1 MRKSHASYENIAL
14 HKSIKLAYLWV
25 IGSLDTADGTE
36 QGKEATMTF
45 IRSFATWRRYRET
58 CRELEKLTE
67 RELGDLGIDR
77 SLIPLIARRAI

>member
-1 MRKSHASYENIAL
+1 MKLL
-14 HKSIKLAYLWV
+14 HCTNRFNSPIY
-25 IGSLDTADGTE
+25 GSSDRWTQRTGLSKA
-36 QGKEATMTF
+36 KETKMSF

-77 SLIPLIARRAI
+77 STIPLIARRAI

>member
-1 MRKSHASYENIAL
+1 MS
-14 HKSIKLAYLWV
+14 
-25 IGSLDTADGTE
+25 
-36 QGKEATMTF
+36 F

-77 SLIPLIARRAI
+77 STIPLIARRAI